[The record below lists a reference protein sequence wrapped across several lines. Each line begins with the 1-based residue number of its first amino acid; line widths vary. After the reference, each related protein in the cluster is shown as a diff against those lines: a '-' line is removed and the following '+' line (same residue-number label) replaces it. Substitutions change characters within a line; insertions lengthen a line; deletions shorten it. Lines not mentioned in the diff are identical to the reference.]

1 MMKIVI
7 LIDLSLWPLKEVNSS
22 RLMDIVLTKPFL
34 NNTSQTQRFCIV
46 QPFRK
51 QKQEQRQAFAQTK
64 LVLICE
70 LQNCF
75 NNLKT

>member
-7 LIDLSLWPLKEVNSS
+7 LMDLSLWPLKEVNSS

-34 NNTSQTQRFCIV
+34 NNTSQAQRFCIV

-51 QKQEQRQAFAQTK
+51 QKQKQGQAFAQTK
-64 LVLICE
+64 LFLICE